1 MAGESDHQVST
12 SEAARRT
19 KGGKRG
25 KATQRVQI
33 DEEVTND
40 NEAEEE
46 SDSGDDDDRYDYRT
60 LAKILETVPK
70 LTSRN
75 YYSWCTL
82 IKANLRVVPYATRHL
97 EGKYDRSHPKWNKTF
112 DNALVG
118 VLRSTLDT
126 EGEHNVLHLLL
137 DISKNHLTFHQAWKK
152 IERSLTSEAAR
163 TSRRI
168 ALLAQLNEVKMFH
181 ADAHK
186 LIQEI
191 RAMQTET
198 SLLGAPFSDDALYA
212 ALQRCTIRH
221 PIYKETV
228 ATVHQVSF
236 DALATA
242 LTTRQSAM
250 ESVPGQKVDPRQA
263 SARTAGTNE
272 EQAYDA
278 ESDTGSAKTAT
289 KPKRIRCWEVWCS
302 FTPSWQQLPKSGE
315 ATCWILDSGASYHM
329 VNNHSMLIHPRNCRK
344 RVYTAGSEVLEATA
358 VGDVSIATEHGDV
371 YLQNVLYVKRLNV
384 NLLSTNSLTDE
395 GARVTLD
402 PTGGQI
408 HLANGMLLKVAK
420 DRERGLLEF
429 RGDTWRQSAMTISTP
444 LFEGVDEEF
453 ELANRRPKIS
463 TKQLWHERL
472 GHPGRDKSRVI
483 VDKLKGEPV
492 IALDPDTAL
501 TCEQC
506 IQSKSTVA
514 RMGQG
519 SSERAARPLDLI
531 HIDLIIDSSHV
542 TEYTCTLVL
551 VDDYS
556 NHAFM
561 QLKRIVSFLETQ
573 TDRKLKAI
581 RSDQGT
587 EWKSNEALE
596 WSLSKGIEWQTTVG
610 YNSRQNGRVERMN
623 RSLGEK
629 MRTLLMQR
637 SLPKRFWPHAIRA
650 AAFKLNLTP
659 SVDGEFPYQLMF
671 RKSPERFIRLMRVF
685 GCLAWVNVPKAK
697 RNNKKL
703 DQRAVAA
710 IFLGYST
717 ERKGWLFYS
726 PDYAPNIF
734 WSNSARFMETQCWS
748 DRSEWR
754 PMSIRPPPVPTVE
767 DDLDDLGYTEENL
780 FDEGEQEP
788 LEEYVDM
795 ESALEEE
802 EPEASRIEDEAP
814 NKGPKEREEYT
825 PVPPERRGPWPNW
838 RPARNMRNPE
848 TWVKRSYCGLTTA
861 RTEERK
867 KDLNPTVHE
876 ALAGEDRRFWEEA
889 MRKELDGL
897 EAMGTWEITNLPRGM
912 NTVDTRWVLKIKTDA
927 NMIPTKY
934 KARLVARGFTQREG
948 LDYAEI
954 FAPVAPIQAIRGV
967 LAIAAVRDWEVDS
980 IDVKQA
986 YLNSNLHHDV
996 YLKPPVGTRT
1006 PPGKVLKLVKGLYG
1020 LKQSGREWN
1029 IELDSHLRKI
1039 GFHCMPSA
1047 PCLYSRGVG
1056 EQLTVITAYVDDM
1069 LIVSPSRREVDRTKA
1084 EIMDK
1089 WGTEDNGPV
1098 KEFLGIKIT
1107 RERKQGKISLDLIA
1121 YIKSMVSK
1129 WLKGPNERTWI
1140 PMQSVAGAA
1149 GGDRCTPDRAKQYQE
1164 LVGQLLWVSNTV
1176 RPDISFAVGTLAR
1189 YMSEPIDSAWKAA
1202 IHLLKYLNQ
1211 TNDYH
1216 LNLGGLHRSHA
1227 GEPVVTYTDANWA
1240 SDPTNGRRSTS
1251 GAITY
1256 VYGCPVSWKSH
1267 VQKCVA
1273 LSAVEAELV
1282 AASEAAREAL
1292 FFSYLLRDLGI
1303 AGVKPILRTDSQGCI
1318 QVSKDPAKHWK
1329 LKHIDTRYHFV
1340 RDHVQDGDIS
1350 IEFVG
1355 TANNVADIL
1364 TKPLKG
1370 LSTTKA
1376 SRMIGLDMPLRRG
1389 VEDTP
1394 ASSRRD
1400 MLDQNTHDR
1409 EIGKAPSDKEDEI
1422 GAKLVG
1428 AHAAYARGLTP
1439 WYAGGMTT

>member
-1 MAGESDHQVST
+1 MAGESDHQAST
-12 SEAARRT
+12 SKAARRT
-19 KGGKRG
+19 KGGKR
-25 KATQRVQI
+25 
-33 DEEVTND
+33 
-40 NEAEEE
+40 AEEE
-46 SDSGDDDDRYDYRT
+46 SDLGDDDNRYNYCT
-60 LAKILETVPK
+60 LAKILETVPSS
-70 LTSRN
+70 L
-75 YYSWCTL
+75 
-82 IKANLRVVPYATRHL
+82 VPYATRHL
-97 EGKYDRSHPKWNKTF
+97 EGKYDRSHPKWNRTF

-152 IERSLTSEAAR
+152 IERSLT
-163 TSRRI
+163 I
-168 ALLAQLNEVKMFH
+168 
-181 ADAHK
+181 
-186 LIQEI
+186 
-191 RAMQTET
+191 
-198 SLLGAPFSDDALYA
+198 
-212 ALQRCTIRH
+212 
-221 PIYKETV
+221 

-242 LTTRQSAM
+242 LTMHQSAM

-278 ESDTGSAKTAT
+278 ESDTGSAKTAI

-315 ATCWILDSGASYHM
+315 TQL
-329 VNNHSMLIHPRNCRK
+329 
-344 RVYTAGSEVLEATA
+344 LEATA
-358 VGDVSIATEHGDV
+358 VGDVSIATEYGDV

-408 HLANGMLLKVAK
+408 HLAKGMLLRIAK

-472 GHPGRDKSRVI
+472 GHPGRDKSRAI

-514 RMGQG
+514 QMGRG
-519 SSERAARPLDLI
+519 SGERAARPLDLI

-556 NHAFM
+556 KYVHAQPLLQKSHTFI

-573 TDRKLKAI
+573 ADRKLKAI

-610 YNSRQNGRVERMN
+610 YNSRQNGRVEQMN

-629 MRTLLMQR
+629 MQMLLMQR

-671 RKSPERFIRLMRVF
+671 RKSPEQFICLMCVF

-703 DQRAVAA
+703 DQQAVAA
-710 IFLGYST
+710 IFIGYSL

-726 PDYAPNIF
+726 PDYSPNIF
-734 WSNSARFMETQCWS
+734 WSNLARFMETQCWS

-754 PMSIRPPPVPTVE
+754 PISIRPPPVPTIEE
-767 DDLDDLGYTEENL
+767 DLNDLGYTEENL
-780 FDEGEQEP
+780 FDEREQEP
-788 LEEYVDM
+788 LEEYINM
-795 ESALEEE
+795 ESARKEEE
-802 EPEASRIEDEAP
+802 LEVSCIEDEAP
-814 NKGPKEREEYT
+814 NEGPKEREEYT
-825 PVPPERRGPWPNW
+825 PVPPEKRGPWPNW

-848 TWVKRSYCGLTTA
+848 TWVKRSYCRLTAA
-861 RTEERK
+861 RAEEGK
-867 KDLNPTVHE
+867 KNLNPTVCE

-889 MRKELDGL
+889 MHKELDGL
-897 EAMGTWEITNLPRGM
+897 E
-912 NTVDTRWVLKIKTDA
+912 IKTDT

-948 LDYAEI
+948 LDYVEI
-954 FAPVAPIQAIRGV
+954 FVPVAPIQAIRGV

-986 YLNSNLHHDV
+986 YLNSSLHHDV
-996 YLKPPVGTRT
+996 YLKPPVGTRI

-1020 LKQSGREWN
+1020 LKQSGRKWN
-1029 IELDSHLRKI
+1029 IELDSHLQKI

-1047 PCLYSRGVG
+1047 PCLYLRGVG

-1069 LIVSPSRREVDRTKA
+1069 LIASPCRQEVNRTKA

-1107 RERKQGKISLDLIA
+1107 QERKQGKISLDLIA

-1129 WLKGPNERTWI
+1129 WLEGSNERTWI
-1140 PMQSVAGAA
+1140 PMQSVPGAA
-1149 GGDRCTPDRAKQYQE
+1149 GGDKCTPDQAKQYQE

-1189 YMSEPIDSAWKAA
+1189 YMLS
-1202 IHLLKYLNQ
+1202 
-1211 TNDYH
+1211 
-1216 LNLGGLHRSHA
+1216 
-1227 GEPVVTYTDANWA
+1227 WA
-1240 SDPTNGRRSTS
+1240 
-1251 GAITY
+1251 
-1256 VYGCPVSWKSH
+1256 
-1267 VQKCVA
+1267 
-1273 LSAVEAELV
+1273 
-1282 AASEAAREAL
+1282 
-1292 FFSYLLRDLGI
+1292 
-1303 AGVKPILRTDSQGCI
+1303 
-1318 QVSKDPAKHWK
+1318 
-1329 LKHIDTRYHFV
+1329 
-1340 RDHVQDGDIS
+1340 
-1350 IEFVG
+1350 
-1355 TANNVADIL
+1355 
-1364 TKPLKG
+1364 
-1370 LSTTKA
+1370 
-1376 SRMIGLDMPLRRG
+1376 
-1389 VEDTP
+1389 
-1394 ASSRRD
+1394 
-1400 MLDQNTHDR
+1400 
-1409 EIGKAPSDKEDEI
+1409 
-1422 GAKLVG
+1422 
-1428 AHAAYARGLTP
+1428 
-1439 WYAGGMTT
+1439 

>member
-1 MAGESDHQVST
+1 MAGESNHQAST

-25 KATQRVQI
+25 KTTQRVQI

-40 NEAEEE
+40 NKAKEE
-46 SDSGDDDDRYDYRT
+46 SDSGNDDNRYDYRT

-97 EGKYDRSHPKWNKTF
+97 EGKYNRSHPKWNRTF

-163 TSRRI
+163 ILQWI
-168 ALLAQLNEVKMFH
+168 ALLAQLNKAKMFH

-212 ALQRCTIRH
+212 VLQRCTIRH
-221 PIYKETV
+221 PVYKETV

-278 ESDTGSAKTAT
+278 ESDMGSARTAV

-315 ATCWILDSGASYHM
+315 TTCWILDSGASYHM

-344 RVYTAGSEVLEATA
+344 HVYTTGSEVLEATA
-358 VGDVSIATEHGDV
+358 VGDVSIATEYGDV

-402 PTGGQI
+402 PTGRQI

-420 DRERGLLEF
+420 DRKRGLLEF

-453 ELANRRPKIS
+453 ELANQRPKIS

-472 GHPGRDKSRVI
+472 GHPGRDKSRAI

-492 IALDPDTAL
+492 IALDPDMAL

-514 RMGQG
+514 RMG
-519 SSERAARPLDLI
+519 PLDLI

-556 NHAFM
+556 NHTFM

-581 RSDQGT
+581 QSDQGT

-610 YNSRQNGRVERMN
+610 YNSRQNGRVEQMN
-623 RSLGEK
+623 RSL
-629 MRTLLMQR
+629 
-637 SLPKRFWPHAIRA
+637 A

-671 RKSPERFIRLMRVF
+671 GKSPERFIRLMCVF

-703 DQRAVAA
+703 DQRAVTA
-710 IFLGYST
+710 IFLGYSL

-726 PDYAPNIF
+726 PNYAPNIF

-767 DDLDDLGYTEENL
+767 EDLDDLGYTEENL
-780 FDEGEQEP
+780 FDEREQEP

-802 EPEASRIEDEAP
+802 ELEVSRIEDKAP
-814 NKGPKEREEYT
+814 NEGPKEREEYT
-825 PVPPERRGPWPNW
+825 PVPPEKRGPWSNW

-848 TWVKRSYCGLTTA
+848 TWVKRSYCGLTAA
-861 RTEERK
+861 RAEEGK
-867 KDLNPTVHE
+867 KNLNPTVRK

-897 EAMGTWEITNLPRGM
+897 EVMGTWEITDLPRGM
-912 NTVDTRWVLKIKTDA
+912 NTVDTQWVLKIKTDT

-954 FAPVAPIQAIRGV
+954 FAPVAPIKAIRGV
-967 LAIAAVRDWEVDS
+967 LAIVAVHDWEVDS

-986 YLNSNLHHDV
+986 YLNSSLHHNV
-996 YLKPPVGTRT
+996 YLKPPVGTRI

-1020 LKQSGREWN
+1020 LKQSGRKWN

-1056 EQLTVITAYVDDM
+1056 KQLTVITAYVDDM
-1069 LIVSPSRREVDRTKA
+1069 LIVSPQEVDRTKA

-1089 WGTEDNGPV
+1089 WGTEDNGP
-1098 KEFLGIKIT
+1098 
-1107 RERKQGKISLDLIA
+1107 RKQGKISLDLIA

-1129 WLKGPNERTWI
+1129 WLEGPNERTWI
-1140 PMQSVAGAA
+1140 PMQSVMGAA
-1149 GGDRCTPDRAKQYQE
+1149 RGDKCAPDQAKQYQE

-1216 LNLGGLHRSHA
+1216 LNLGGLHRNHA
-1227 GEPVVTYTDANWA
+1227 GQPVVTYTNANWA
-1240 SDPTNGRRSTS
+1240 SDPTNGHRSTS

-1267 VQKCVA
+1267 
-1273 LSAVEAELV
+1273 
-1282 AASEAAREAL
+1282 
-1292 FFSYLLRDLGI
+1292 
-1303 AGVKPILRTDSQGCI
+1303 
-1318 QVSKDPAKHWK
+1318 
-1329 LKHIDTRYHFV
+1329 
-1340 RDHVQDGDIS
+1340 
-1350 IEFVG
+1350 
-1355 TANNVADIL
+1355 
-1364 TKPLKG
+1364 PLKG

-1394 ASSRRD
+1394 ALSRRD
-1400 MLDQNTHDR
+1400 VLDQNTHDW
-1409 EIGKAPSDKEDEI
+1409 EIGKTPSDKEDEI
-1422 GAKLVG
+1422 DAKLVG

-1439 WYAGGMTT
+1439 WYAGGMIT

>member
-1 MAGESDHQVST
+1 MAGESDHQAST

-33 DEEVTND
+33 DEEVTDD

-46 SDSGDDDDRYDYRT
+46 SDSGDDDDR
-60 LAKILETVPK
+60 
-70 LTSRN
+70 
-75 YYSWCTL
+75 
-82 IKANLRVVPYATRHL
+82 
-97 EGKYDRSHPKWNKTF
+97 TF

-126 EGEHNVLHLLL
+126 KGEHNVLHLLL

-168 ALLAQLNEVKMFH
+168 ALLAQLNEAKMFY

-212 ALQRCTIRH
+212 TLQRCTIRH

-302 FTPSWQQLPKSGE
+302 FTPSWQQPPKSGE

-358 VGDVSIATEHGDV
+358 VGDVSIATEYGDV

-472 GHPGRDKSRVI
+472 GHPGRDKSRAI
-483 VDKLKGEPV
+483 IDKLKGEPV

-556 NHAFM
+556 KYVHVQPLLRKSHAFM

-623 RSLGEK
+623 RSL
-629 MRTLLMQR
+629 
-637 SLPKRFWPHAIRA
+637 A

-710 IFLGYST
+710 IFLGYSS

-795 ESALEEE
+795 ESVLEEE
-802 EPEASRIEDEAP
+802 EPEASHIEDKAP

-867 KDLNPTVHE
+867 KDLNPTVRE
-876 ALAGEDRRFWEEA
+876 ALAGENRRFWEEA

-897 EAMGTWEITNLPRGM
+897 EAMGTWEITNLP
-912 NTVDTRWVLKIKTDA
+912 
-927 NMIPTKY
+927 MIPTKY

-954 FAPVAPIQAIRGV
+954 FVPVAPIQAIRGV
-967 LAIAAVRDWEVDS
+967 LAIAVARDWEVDS

-1069 LIVSPSRREVDRTKA
+1069 LIASPCRREVDRTKA

-1107 RERKQGKISLDLIA
+1107 CERKQGKISLDLIA
-1121 YIKSMVSK
+1121 YIKSMVGK

-1149 GGDRCTPDRAKQYQE
+1149 GGDKCTPNRAKQYQE

-1211 TNDYH
+1211 TNDYR

-1240 SDPTNGRRSTS
+1240 SDPTNGRRSMS

-1303 AGVKPILRTDSQGCI
+1303 AGVKPILRTNSQGCI

-1329 LKHIDTRYHFV
+1329 LKHIDTRYYFV

-1400 MLDQNTHDR
+1400 GLDQNTHDR